1 MFFMRGVH
9 GDWENYRKVAKRNT
23 AGKGVLGPQ
32 GPPLNG
38 LTGFLGLGSRV
49 FQVWRCI
56 LLRVF
61 ES

>member
-1 MFFMRGVH
+1 MFFMRGVVE
-9 GDWENYRKVAKRNT
+9 DWENYGKVAKRNT

-56 LLRVF
+56 LLRIF